1 MKTTKRMSKFIQKHL
16 AVSLAIIFFIF
27 IPFILQISLCIFSW
41 GIFSSGSND
50 GWLGFWGGYLGSTLA
65 IGFAYFNT
73 KYQLNESKQND
84 FENAVKINELNSL
97 SSLLNNSM
105 GFLSRIYELENA
117 IQIFNSQNNMGNNQS
132 SDQPYTIINN
142 FQKYWRDYVSQ
153 YNSRITSLNHLTSS
167 ERKHICSS
175 KINTGNA
182 HTDLEKELRKE
193 PKDYNSIVE
202 KKNLLKDLIIKQIN
216 SFDEKYK
223 TILSSDFDLN
233 KQSPK

>member
-1 MKTTKRMSKFIQKHL
+1 M
-16 AVSLAIIFFIF
+16 
-27 IPFILQISLCIFSW
+27 
-41 GIFSSGSND
+41 
-50 GWLGFWGGYLGSTLA
+50 GSTLA